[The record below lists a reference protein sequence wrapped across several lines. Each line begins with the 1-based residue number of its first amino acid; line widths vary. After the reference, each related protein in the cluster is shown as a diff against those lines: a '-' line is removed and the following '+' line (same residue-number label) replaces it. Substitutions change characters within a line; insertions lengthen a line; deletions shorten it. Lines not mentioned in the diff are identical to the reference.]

1 MVLSCTFEG
10 TIHGKLS
17 GVSCLLLSHRIASL
31 NELSEPI
38 SRSLLTIRVG
48 DGGENE

>member
-1 MVLSCTFEG
+1 
-10 TIHGKLS
+10 
-17 GVSCLLLSHRIASL
+17 L